1 MAYDLANSL
10 SVVQLTDPAN
20 TTGSITSATLDTHLT
35 IGSAMLFASM
45 GASAD
50 TLSSTVYWDLIIED
64 SSDDSTWTAVTATD
78 RVSFADVAA
87 GGIYQVVNT
96 AALDDAAYAIGYTG
110 PERYVRIKATKTG
123 THTNGTVISIYGVVQ
138 NIHKPTSGSDNGSAT
153 G

>member
-1 MAYDLANSL
+1 MSYDLANSL

-50 TLSSTVYWDLIIED
+50 TLSGTVYWDLIIED

-78 RVSFADVAA
+78 R
-87 GGIYQVVNT
+87 
-96 AALDDAAYAIGYTG
+96 
-110 PERYVRIKATKTG
+110 
-123 THTNGTVISIYGVVQ
+123 ISACS
-138 NIHKPTSGSDNGSAT
+138 H
-153 G
+153 